1 CVEDLV
7 PEDHK
12 VRAIWE
18 LTGKLDLSRFEAPI
32 RSEAGQAGRAAWD
45 PRLLVSIWADAYSE
59 GVGSAREVER
69 RMRYE
74 FGLRWLAGDEQINH
88 HTLSDFR
95 VAHREA
101 LDELF
106 AELLAMLE
114 EAGVLLLERVMHDGT
129 KIRAQA
135 SSKTFRREQTLRK
148 RLEEARELVRMMG
161 DPRAEPEH
169 RSKREAAQQR
179 AARERV
185 ERLEQALEELQKLQA
200 QTREEEKKQN
210 RRVSL
215 TEPEARK
222 MKHGDGAIA
231 PSYNAQIS
239 TDAKQKVVV
248 GVHLSQE
255 TTDNSLLE
263 PSVEEVERNL
273 GRAPGQMVVDG
284 GYTNRQTIEAME
296 QRGMDLVGSL
306 TSPEARIAG
315 SMKAA
320 GIAPEF
326 WPQKFV
332 WDEATNTLRCPA
344 GQQLVYIGQT
354 NKRENEY
361 RRYRA
366 RESDCRACEFRS
378 QCCPKSK
385 KQGRTVAYQ
394 ESESAVMAKFR
405 ERMNSEEA
413 KQIYRRRA
421 EVAEFPN
428 AWIKEKI
435 GLRKFRV
442 RGLRK
447 AEMEATW
454 ACFAYNVAQWIR
466 LCWRPALVERL
477 AA

>member
-1 CVEDLV
+1 MPATPIQQPLLAMPAQPGREVPPEAARGRRKLKTADRRQMSWAEVCVEDLV

-32 RSEAGQAGRAAWD
+32 RSEVGQAGRAAWD
-45 PRLLVSIWADAYSE
+45 PRLLVSIWVYAYSE

-74 FGLRWLAGDEQINH
+74 PGLRWLAGDEQINH

-95 VAHREA
+95 VAHQQA

-135 SSKTFRREQTLRK
+135 SNGSFRREKTLRE
-148 RLEEARELVRMMG
+148 RLAEARELVRMMD
-161 DPRAEPEH
+161 DPGAEPEH

-222 MKHGDGAIA
+222 MKHGDGGIA

-239 TDAKQKVVV
+239 TDAEQKVVV

-296 QRGMDLVGSL
+296 QRGLDLVGSL
-306 TSPEARIAG
+306 TSPAARIAG
-315 SMKAA
+315 
-320 GIAPEF
+320 
-326 WPQKFV
+326 
-332 WDEATNTLRCPA
+332 
-344 GQQLVYIGQT
+344 
-354 NKRENEY
+354 
-361 RRYRA
+361 
-366 RESDCRACEFRS
+366 
-378 QCCPKSK
+378 
-385 KQGRTVAYQ
+385 
-394 ESESAVMAKFR
+394 
-405 ERMNSEEA
+405 
-413 KQIYRRRA
+413 
-421 EVAEFPN
+421 
-428 AWIKEKI
+428 
-435 GLRKFRV
+435 
-442 RGLRK
+442 
-447 AEMEATW
+447 
-454 ACFAYNVAQWIR
+454 
-466 LCWRPALVERL
+466 
-477 AA
+477 